1 MAVGRFS
8 HRHKGF
14 DLLIEAFH
22 IFAEENKDWTLDI
35 VGEGVEEPMYR
46 KLIKDYQLE
55 EQIAIHPFTNH
66 IQKFY
71 SEAQVYILSSRWEG
85 MPLVLMEAMSHGLPI
100 ISSNLPICEEIMG
113 DFAIYFHN
121 GDIKGLAQ
129 QMRLATQIDWQEKS
143 KEAVEIAQR
152 FSIENI
158 ISQWKALIYDK

>member
-1 MAVGRFS
+1 MGY
-8 HRHKGF
+8 
-14 DLLIEAFH
+14 
-22 IFAEENKDWTLDI
+22 
-35 VGEGVEEPMYR
+35 P
-46 KLIKDYQLE
+46 
-55 EQIAIHPFTNH
+55 
-66 IQKFY
+66 
-71 SEAQVYILSSRWEG
+71 LS
-85 MPLVLMEAMSHGLPI
+85 PQ
-100 ISSNLPICEEIMG
+100 EIMG

>member
-1 MAVGRFS
+1 
-8 HRHKGF
+8 
-14 DLLIEAFH
+14 
-22 IFAEENKDWTLDI
+22 
-35 VGEGVEEPMYR
+35 
-46 KLIKDYQLE
+46 
-55 EQIAIHPFTNH
+55 
-66 IQKFY
+66 
-71 SEAQVYILSSRWEG
+71 